1 MLKSLKYPNLT
12 IFFVIII
19 FTIILYQAGIL
30 NYWVE
35 SLERLGYVGII
46 LVGMFFVSTFTV
58 TPAGTMLV
66 LMTEDFNILLISILA
81 GFGGMLGDYFI
92 FRFVKD
98 GLVGELKMIFINV
111 SGDGFKKIGEIM
123 HTGYFA
129 WLGPVIGALIIAS
142 PLPDEFGIGLLG
154 IYKLDDKKFAIV
166 TFILDTIG
174 IFILLSAVKTIS

>member
-19 FTIILYQAGIL
+19 FTIILYQTGIL
-30 NYWVE
+30 NYWVK

-58 TPAGTMLV
+58 TPAGTILI
-66 LMTEDFNILLISILA
+66 LMMEDFNILLISILA

-98 GLVGELKMIFINV
+98 GLVGELKIIFERV
-111 SGDGFKKIGEIM
+111 SGNGFRKIGEIL

-129 WLGPVIGALIIAS
+129 WLGPFVGAIIIAS
-142 PLPDEFGIGLLG
+142 PLPDELGIGLLG
-154 IYKLDDKKFAIV
+154 IYKLNDKKFALI
-166 TFILDTIG
+166 TFVLDTVG
-174 IFILLSAVKTIS
+174 IFILLSAVKAIS